1 MATALAE
8 RFPIRTVASLTGVN
22 PITLRAWERRY
33 GLVRPLR
40 TKKGHRLYTH
50 EQIER
55 VRRTLALL
63 ERGVRIGEIRGLLDQ
78 EAAPAAAA
86 DLSNHRHPWRDYL
99 ERVAAAAA
107 SFDQAELD
115 RVYDEALSIYSIEQV
130 TRDLLLPSLVRLG
143 ERWQRLPG
151 AIAEEHFLTSY
162 VRNKLGARLQ
172 HRARYATGAR
182 FLAACAPREPH
193 ELGLLL
199 FALEAQDAGLQ
210 PIVTGADT
218 PFEELLASRT
228 RARCEAVVISS
239 TIEPAPELLSREL
252 ARLVA
257 GACVPVFVGGAS
269 AVRNRSA
276 IIAAGAIP
284 LGIDARQGVRLLQAA
299 LAAPE
304 APPA

>member
-1 MATALAE
+1 VPANPAE
-8 RFPIRTVASLTGVN
+8 RLPIRTVASLTGVN

-33 GLVRPLR
+33 GLVRPQR
-40 TKKGHRLYTH
+40 TSKGHRLYTH
-50 EQIER
+50 EQVER

-63 ERGVRIGEIRGLLDQ
+63 ERGVRIGQVRGLLDQ
-78 EAAPAAAA
+78 EASPAAA
-86 DLSNHRHPWRDYL
+86 DSRSRPWRAYL
-99 ERVAAAAA
+99 AGISAAVTR
-107 SFDQAELD
+107 FDQAELE

-130 TRDLLLPSLVRLG
+130 TRELLLPSLVRLG

-162 VRNKLGARLQ
+162 VRSKLGARLQ

-182 FLAACAPREPH
+182 FLAACAPGEPH

-199 FALEAQDAGLQ
+199 FALEAQDLGLQ

-218 PFEELLASRT
+218 PFEELLASCT

-239 TIEPAPELLSREL
+239 TIEPASELLTRDL

-257 GACVPVFVGGAS
+257 GVRVPVFVGGAS
-269 AVRNRSA
+269 AVRDRSA
-276 IIAAGAIP
+276 ILAAGAIP
-284 LGIDARQGVRLLQAA
+284 LGTDARQGVRLLQAA
-299 LAAPE
+299 LAAPA

>member
-1 MATALAE
+1 VAASLAE

-40 TKKGHRLYTH
+40 TSKGHRLYTH
-50 EQIER
+50 EQVER

-63 ERGVRIGEIRGLLDQ
+63 ERGVRIGQVRGLLDR
-78 EAAPAAAA
+78 EASPAAA
-86 DLSNHRHPWRDYL
+86 DPRSRPWLAYL
-99 ERVAAAAA
+99 ERVAAAVAR
-107 SFDQAELD
+107 FDQAELE
-115 RVYDEALSIYSIEQV
+115 RVYDEALSIHSIEQV
-130 TRDLLLPSLVRLG
+130 TQELLLPSLVRLG
-143 ERWQRLPG
+143 ERWRRLPG

-162 VRNKLGARLQ
+162 VRSKLGARLQ

-182 FLAACAPREPH
+182 FLAACAPGEPH

-199 FALEAQDAGLQ
+199 FALEAQDLGFQ
-210 PIVTGADT
+210 PVVTGADT
-218 PFEELLASRT
+218 PFEELLASRA

-239 TIEPAPELLSREL
+239 TIEPAPEVLSREL

-257 GACVPVFVGGAS
+257 AARVPVFVGGAS
-269 AVRNRSA
+269 AVRNRAA
-276 IIAAGAIP
+276 IVAAGAIP

-304 APPA
+304 ASPA